1 MVSQSTERADRAKS
15 SNVSISKMEIR
26 LVMTNRLII
35 SFAHAAHME
44 KGWFA

>member
-1 MVSQSTERADRAKS
+1 
-15 SNVSISKMEIR
+15 MEIR